1 MKRKTRTDSSAL
13 LTRVRFTFALIAM
26 LCFANGARAQGTTT
40 LTVYEDASSSSQ
52 YVPVYGAYAD
62 CYQKCEF
69 VIPAS
74 ELTNMNGGIISKMTF
89 YLSTPASASWSG
101 TFKVFLKTVGNTEI
115 SAFSGTD
122 GATIVYQGTLAVIG
136 YTMTINFTK
145 NYYTYTGGNLL
156 IGVYETT
163 TSSLGK
169 SATFIGETVSNA
181 SVQGYNSKA
190 LGSVNVDQHNFI
202 PKTTFTYSVPVSSVT
217 LSPTAATMVVGG
229 ETLTLTAT
237 VYPENATDKSLTW
250 ASSNENV
257 ATVIDGVVTAVATGI
272 ATISAEANDG
282 SGKVGTC
289 TVTVNP
295 PTDMTL
301 MDGTPYPVTN
311 DMDVTSAT
319 YTKTL
324 AAGRVNLHQPWLVP
338 FDYTITTADL
348 AKFDFYKI
356 NMIANS
362 PSPSVEASNDMW
374 VFLTKLS
381 AEAVLHANMPYVYK
395 AKEAVTN
402 YAFTTSPATMKAKNT
417 DILLDTRT
425 TEDIYSFYATYENTT
440 ASSSYPF
447 YYVAIDGTICL
458 GNDDNLTVGPY
469 RWIIRKTSK
478 SGETSYARNMHFYD
492 GEGEATAIREDLF
505 AAPSDEAEREVN
517 NGKAT
522 NAQWFTLDGR
532 KLNAMP
538 TQSGVYIVR
547 SAAGRLQGKN
557 GKIIIK

>member
-1 MKRKTRTDSSAL
+1 
-13 LTRVRFTFALIAM
+13 
-26 LCFANGARAQGTTT
+26 
-40 LTVYEDASSSSQ
+40 
-52 YVPVYGAYAD
+52 
-62 CYQKCEF
+62 
-69 VIPAS
+69 
-74 ELTNMNGGIISKMTF
+74 
-89 YLSTPASASWSG
+89 
-101 TFKVFLKTVGNTEI
+101 
-115 SAFSGTD
+115 
-122 GATIVYQGTLAVIG
+122 
-136 YTMTINFTK
+136 
-145 NYYTYTGGNLL
+145 
-156 IGVYETT
+156 
-163 TSSLGK
+163 
-169 SATFIGETVSNA
+169 
-181 SVQGYNSKA
+181 
-190 LGSVNVDQHNFI
+190 
-202 PKTTFTYSVPVSSVT
+202 
-217 LSPTAATMVVGG
+217 MVVGG
-229 ETLTLTAT
+229 KTLTLTPT
-237 VYPENATDKSLTW
+237 VLPDNATDKSLTW
-250 ASSNENV
+250 TSSDETV
-257 ATVIDGVVTAVATGI
+257 ATVADGVVTAMSPGT
-272 ATISAEANDG
+272 ATIRSTANDG
-282 SGKVGTC
+282 SGKMGTC
-289 TVTVNP
+289 EVTVSP
-295 PTDMTL
+295 PIDMTL
-301 MDGTPYPVTN
+301 ADDTPYPVTN

-324 AAGRVNLHQPWLVP
+324 VAGRVNLHQPWLVP

-425 TEDIYSFYATYENTT
+425 TEDIYSFYATYDGTT
-440 ASSSYPF
+440 ATSDDPF

-458 GNDDNLTVGPY
+458 GNDGTVTVGPY

-478 SGETSYARNMHFYD
+478 SGETPSYARNMHFYD

-557 GKIIIK
+557 GKIIVK